1 MKPIL
6 TFALTSI
13 LLTGA
18 CATDMGSR
26 QGDSPAQQLFSH
38 NVQAAQQLSRELKI
52 AGNRNPVF
60 FATAVDLDDLGSTSS
75 FGRMISEQVSSGLVS
90 SGTPV
95 NEIRLRGD
103 LLVSQKAAG
112 EFILSREVEKLTEGQ
127 AATHAVYGTYTKMRE
142 SYSVT
147 FKAVNLKT
155 GVVVAT
161 SSYVANAR
169 GL

>member
-1 MKPIL
+1 
-6 TFALTSI
+6 
-13 LLTGA
+13 
-18 CATDMGSR
+18 
-26 QGDSPAQQLFSH
+26 
-38 NVQAAQQLSRELKI
+38 
-52 AGNRNPVF
+52 
-60 FATAVDLDDLGSTSS
+60 
-75 FGRMISEQVSSGLVS
+75 
-90 SGTPV
+90 
-95 NEIRLRGD
+95 
-103 LLVSQKAAG
+103 
-112 EFILSREVEKLTEGQ
+112 LSREVEKLTEGQ

>member
-1 MKPIL
+1 VRKP
-6 TFALTSI
+6 
-13 LLTGA
+13 
-18 CATDMGSR
+18 
-26 QGDSPAQQLFSH
+26 
-38 NVQAAQQLSRELKI
+38 
-52 AGNRNPVF
+52 
-60 FATAVDLDDLGSTSS
+60 
-75 FGRMISEQVSSGLVS
+75 
-90 SGTPV
+90 
-95 NEIRLRGD
+95 
-103 LLVSQKAAG
+103 AG